1 MSENERPPISEV
13 IEVHDSRTIY
23 KTDKWWCSV
32 VDGTL
37 FGKRKIFVYLHRF
50 EKEKW
55 KRKGKMTIGSIK
67 NWNDI
72 KAAVEEFLPNVY
84 GTVG

>member
-1 MSENERPPISEV
+1 MSENERPPVSDV
-13 IEVHDSRTIY
+13 IEVHNSRNIY

-50 EKEKW
+50 DKGSW
-55 KRKGKMTIGSIK
+55 KRKGKFPIGSIK

-72 KAAVEEFLPNVY
+72 KAAVEELLPIVY
-84 GTVG
+84 GRI